1 MQGTTPEGRPEKTK
15 SDVFPMQSRSATDG
29 KPQGTREM
37 QTGPRFIDTF
47 LQSPFAGL
55 APWIA
60 MSLLSGPGRFEESV
74 STALGL
80 SILFIYLRLRRGG
93 SLKPLELFEV
103 VYFGSLAMV
112 GLLAS
117 DDLTRWL
124 EKWSGEMSSL
134 ALAAFTFGTLLVGNP
149 FTLPYAKE
157 TTPREYWDSPIFLS
171 VNRVITLVWA
181 LAFTVAAVAGLYGNS
196 VLDQPDNFWSAWI
209 IPIAAMLFAFSFS
222 EWYPD
227 LASAAAPRPP
237 GESPEVAPPLGKLFD
252 FLPPFVTA
260 VGIAMLVTDT
270 DPTWLAVTLI
280 IVGGV
285 ASAALRRVS
294 RPNANRPGVVRNQSG
309 VDDL

>member
-37 QTGPRFIDTF
+37 QAGPRFIDTF

-157 TTPREYWDSPIFLS
+157 TTPPEYWDSPIFLS

-196 VLDQPDNFWSAWI
+196 VLDQPDNFWTAWI

-227 LASAAAPRPP
+227 VASAAAPPPP
-237 GESPEVAPPLGKLFD
+237 GGPPEVAPTLGKLFD

-294 RPNANRPGVVRNQSG
+294 RPTQTGPE
-309 VDDL
+309 L

>member
-15 SDVFPMQSRSATDG
+15 SDVFPMQNGSATDG
-29 KPQGTREM
+29 KPQGTGER
-37 QTGPRFIDTF
+37 QAGPRFIDTF

-134 ALAAFTFGTLLVGNP
+134 ALAAFTFGTLVVGNP

-171 VNRVITLVWA
+171 VNRVISLVWA

-196 VLDQPDNFWSAWI
+196 VLDQPDNFWTAWI

-227 LASAAAPRPP
+227 VARAAAPPP
-237 GESPEVAPPLGKLFD
+237 GEPPEVAPKLGKLFD

-294 RPNANRPGVVRNQSG
+294 RPTQTGSEM
-309 VDDL
+309 

>member
-1 MQGTTPEGRPEKTK
+1 MQGTSPEERPEKTK

-29 KPQGTREM
+29 KPQASREM
-37 QTGPRFIDTF
+37 QAGPRFIDTF

-74 STALGL
+74 SIALGL
-80 SILFIYLRLRRGG
+80 SILFVYLRLRRGG
-93 SLKPLELFEV
+93 SLKPIEVFEV
-103 VYFGSLAMV
+103 VYFGSLAMI
-112 GLLAS
+112 GLVAS

-134 ALAAFTFGTLLVGNP
+134 ALSAFTFGSLLVGNP

-157 TTPREYWDSPIFLS
+157 TTPREYWDSPIFLR

-181 LAFTVAAVAGLYGNS
+181 LAFTVAAMAGLYGNS
-196 VLDQPDNFWSAWI
+196 VLDQPDNFWTAWI

-222 EWYPD
+222 EWYPNV
-227 LASAAAPRPP
+227 ASAEAPRPP
-237 GESPEVAPPLGKLFD
+237 GEPAEVAPSLDKLFD
-252 FLPPFVTA
+252 FLLPFVTA

-270 DPTWLAVTLI
+270 NPGWLAVTLI
-280 IVGGV
+280 IIGGV
-285 ASAALRRVS
+285 GSAALRRTS
-294 RPNANRPGVVRNQSG
+294 RSKANRS
-309 VDDL
+309 

>member
-1 MQGTTPEGRPEKTK
+1 MQSESAMTNKSPEGSLKA
-15 SDVFPMQSRSATDG
+15 QA
-29 KPQGTREM
+29 
-37 QTGPRFIDTF
+37 GPRFIDTF
-47 LQSPFAGL
+47 LHSPLAGL

-93 SLKPLELFEV
+93 SLKPLEVFEV
-103 VYFGSLAMV
+103 AYFGSLAIV

-117 DDLTRWL
+117 DNLIGWL

-134 ALAAFTFGTLLVGNP
+134 ALAVFTFGSLLVGNP

-171 VNRVITLVWA
+171 INRVITLVWA
-181 LAFTVAAVAGLYGNS
+181 LAFTVAAAAGLYGS
-196 VLDQPDNFWSAWI
+196 IVLDQPDNFWTAWI

-227 LASAAAPRPP
+227 VASAEAPRPP
-237 GESPEVAPPLGKLFD
+237 GESPEVAPPLSKLFD
-252 FLPPFVTA
+252 FLPPFVMA

-270 DPTWLAVTLI
+270 DPMWLAI
-280 IVGGV
+280 ISIVVGAVG
-285 ASAALRRVS
+285 SAALRRADGQRQTRS
-294 RPNANRPGVVRNQSG
+294 SA
-309 VDDL
+309 

>member
-1 MQGTTPEGRPEKTK
+1 MTTQSPTGSPESQAGR
-15 SDVFPMQSRSATDG
+15 
-29 KPQGTREM
+29 
-37 QTGPRFIDTF
+37 RFIDTF

-55 APWIA
+55 APWIV

-74 STALGL
+74 SAALGL

-93 SLKPLELFEV
+93 SLKPIEVFEV
-103 VYFGSLAMV
+103 VYFGSLAMI

-134 ALAAFTFGTLLVGNP
+134 ALAAFTFGSLLVGNP

-157 TTPREYWDSPIFLS
+157 TTPREYWDSPIFLR

-181 LAFTVAAVAGLYGNS
+181 LAFTVAAAAGLYGNV
-196 VLDQPDNFWSAWI
+196 VLDQPDNFWTAWI

-222 EWYPD
+222 EWYPEV
-227 LASAAAPRPP
+227 ASAQAPRPP
-237 GESPEVAPPLGKLFD
+237 GEPPEVAPPLSKLFD
-252 FLPPFVTA
+252 FLPPFVMA

-270 DPTWLAVTLI
+270 EPTWLAIILI
-280 IVGGV
+280 VVGAV
-285 ASAALRRVS
+285 SSAALRR
-294 RPNANRPGVVRNQSG
+294 ASG
-309 VDDL
+309 QRHTGSEM

>member
-1 MQGTTPEGRPEKTK
+1 MQGTSPEERPEKTK
-15 SDVFPMQSRSATDG
+15 SDVFHMQSRSATDG
-29 KPQGTREM
+29 KPQASREM
-37 QTGPRFIDTF
+37 QAGPRFIDTF

-93 SLKPLELFEV
+93 SLKPIEVFEV
-103 VYFGSLAMV
+103 VYFGSLAMI
-112 GLLAS
+112 GLFAS

-134 ALAAFTFGTLLVGNP
+134 ALAAFTFGSLLVGNP

-157 TTPREYWDSPIFLS
+157 TTPCEYWDSPIFLR

-196 VLDQPDNFWSAWI
+196 VLDQPDNFWTAWI
-209 IPIAAMLFAFSFS
+209 IPIAALLFAFSFS

-227 LASAAAPRPP
+227 VASAEAPRPP
-237 GESPEVAPPLGKLFD
+237 GEPAEVAPSLDKLFD

-270 DPTWLAVTLI
+270 NPGWLAVTLI
-280 IVGGV
+280 IIGG
-285 ASAALRRVS
+285 AGSAALRRAS
-294 RPNANRPGVVRNQSG
+294 RSKANRS
-309 VDDL
+309 

>member
-1 MQGTTPEGRPEKTK
+1 MQGTTPEERPEKTK
-15 SDVFPMQSRSATDG
+15 GDVFPMQSRSATDG
-29 KPQGTREM
+29 EPQASREM
-37 QTGPRFIDTF
+37 QAGPRFIDTF

-93 SLKPLELFEV
+93 SLKPIEVFEV
-103 VYFGSLAMV
+103 VYFGSLAMI

-134 ALAAFTFGTLLVGNP
+134 ALAAFTFGSLLVGNP

-157 TTPREYWDSPIFLS
+157 TTPREYWDSPIFLR

-181 LAFTVAAVAGLYGNS
+181 LAFTVAAMAGLYGNS
-196 VLDQPDNFWSAWI
+196 VLDQPDNFWTAWI

-227 LASAAAPRPP
+227 VASAEAPRPP
-237 GESPEVAPPLGKLFD
+237 GEPPEVAPPLEQTLRF
-252 FLPPFVTA
+252 PSA
-260 VGIAMLVTDT
+260 VRYGCRDRHARHGYGTHMASHHLIMVG
-270 DPTWLAVTLI
+270 AVS
-280 IVGGV
+280 
-285 ASAALRRVS
+285 SAALRR
-294 RPNANRPGVVRNQSG
+294 ASG
-309 VDDL
+309 QRHTGSEM

>member
-1 MQGTTPEGRPEKTK
+1 MQSESAMTHKSPEGSLK
-15 SDVFPMQSRSATDG
+15 SQA
-29 KPQGTREM
+29 
-37 QTGPRFIDTF
+37 GPRFIDTF
-47 LQSPFAGL
+47 LHSPLAGL

-93 SLKPLELFEV
+93 SLKPLEVFEV
-103 VYFGSLAMV
+103 AYFGSLAIV

-117 DDLTRWL
+117 DNLIGWL

-134 ALAAFTFGTLLVGNP
+134 ALAVFTFGSLLVGNP

-157 TTPREYWDSPIFLS
+157 TTPRDYWDSPIFLS
-171 VNRVITLVWA
+171 INRVITLVWA
-181 LAFTVAAVAGLYGNS
+181 LAFTVAAAAGLYGS
-196 VLDQPDNFWSAWI
+196 IVLDQPDNFWTAWI

-227 LASAAAPRPP
+227 VASAEAPRPP
-237 GESPEVAPPLGKLFD
+237 GESREVAPPLSKLFD
-252 FLPPFVTA
+252 FLPPFVMA

-270 DPTWLAVTLI
+270 DPMWLAI
-280 IVGGV
+280 ISIVVGAVG
-285 ASAALRRVS
+285 SAALRRADGQRQTRS
-294 RPNANRPGVVRNQSG
+294 SA
-309 VDDL
+309 